1 MSRETLMTKHARN
14 SVLMWIALT
23 LATGV
28 TATAAT
34 AGPGREAKLQR
45 ALDQLV
51 AAGAPGAIAVVR
63 DGDRTIRLTSG
74 YGDLERRTPM
84 RATDRVRIG
93 SITKSFVAAVVLQ
106 LVGERKLAL
115 DDTVERRLPGLVPNG
130 RAITVRQ
137 LLNMTSGL
145 FDYGGDAHFVEA
157 ANRNPLRDWSPRE
170 IVAIAVS
177 HRPSFAPGTSW
188 GYANTNYY
196 VLGLIVEA
204 ATGRPIGAELRRRI
218 FAPLHL
224 RGTTFDTKPRIAG
237 RHAHGYELIGKP
249 PLTDVS
255 VFSPSIAWAAG
266 AIVSTSADVMSF
278 YRALLDGRLLRPAL
292 LREMRTTVAS
302 DPGARYGLGLWAPRL
317 PCGVAWGNAGGIP
330 GYRAVALNSKNG
342 TRQVVVLSNLGEDS
356 QSKQAATALEH
367 VLATAYCG
375 SDR

>member
-1 MSRETLMTKHARN
+1 MTKHARN

-23 LATGV
+23 LAAGV

-74 YGDLERRTPM
+74 YGNLERRTPM

-93 SITKSFVAAVVLQ
+93 SLTKSFVAAVVLQ

-115 DDTVERRLPGLVPNG
+115 DDTVERWLPGLVPNG
-130 RAITVRQ
+130 RAMTVRQ

-145 FDYGGDAHFVEA
+145 FDYLNDGDTTAMK
-157 ANRNPLRDWSPRE
+157 PLLQGNLTYVWQPRQLLE
-170 IVAIAVS
+170 IALS
-177 HRPSFAPGTSW
+177 HRPKFAPGAGWS
-188 GYANTNYY
+188 YCNTCY
-196 VLGLIVEA
+196 VALGLIVEA
-204 ATGRPIGAELRRRI
+204 AIGHPIGAELRRRI

-255 VFSPSIAWAAG
+255 VFSPSITWAAG

-278 YRALLDGRLLRPAL
+278 YRALLDGRLVRPAL

-342 TRQVVVLSNLGEDS
+342 ARQVVVLSNLGEDS
-356 QSKQAATALEH
+356 QSKQAAKALEH